1 MALLITTKK
10 GFINGFVEPQFQ
22 EFGVGMMVTVQFSD
36 FDDVRDMK
44 QYLKGDI
51 LFDQHSEFFP
61 FTSYINIDD
70 LTTHF
75 PKKKIWSQ
83 LQSHIANFSKPPVAY
98 WYEAWYRN
106 EDLAPGEEP
115 DESFYFGYSLPEDAD
130 HIRWG
135 FDSHPDVLNV
145 YPLYEM
151 PQELEVEAR
160 SREQLFSTE

>member
-36 FDDVRDMK
+36 YDDVRDMK

-61 FTSYINIDD
+61 FTSYITIDD

-83 LQSHIANFSKPPVAY
+83 LQTHIADFSKPPVAY

-106 EDLAPGEEP
+106 EDLAPGDEP
-115 DESFYFGYSLPEDAD
+115 DDGFYFGYSLPEDAD

-151 PQELEVEAR
+151 PKELQDEAAK
-160 SREQLFSTE
+160 REEPGLLA